1 MQNRKL
7 RSKLMTQSGKSRML
21 TIAVVA
27 IAMAIGLMMPN
38 PGKAQELSSMT
49 VQGYLCPAEYEGSN
63 WVHDCQLLPDVEV
76 IVALNASEFG
86 ITKYTDSNGEAF
98 FPDLGEGEY
107 IVAFG
112 VPGHDATFFSYC
124 GAPDET
130 EPRDVSG
137 ANTNLITLY
146 VGPGEELYCTF
157 FAVPIDDGGDVPQ
170 PVQPDE
176 SDEPTTVTTL
186 PTTGAGPS
194 VSAHADAVSG
204 ALLASGALTLLIAL
218 GMARFGRGSLVH

>member
-1 MQNRKL
+1 
-7 RSKLMTQSGKSRML
+7 MTQSSKPKML
-21 TIAVVA
+21 TIAIVA
-27 IAMAIGLMMPN
+27 LAMAMSLMMPN
-38 PGKAQELSSMT
+38 PGKAQELSSIS
-49 VQGYLCPAEYEGSN
+49 VQGYLCPAGYEGSH
-63 WVHDCQLLPDVEV
+63 WVQDCQLLPDVEV
-76 IVALNASEFG
+76 IVAINASEFG

-98 FPDLGEGEY
+98 FPDLGEAEY

-124 GAPDET
+124 GATHET

-146 VGPGEELYCTF
+146 VGAGEEIYCTF
-157 FAVPIDDGGDVPQ
+157 FAVPIADGGEVP
-170 PVQPDE
+170 QPDE

-194 VSAHADAVSG
+194 VSDRADALAG
-204 ALLASGALTLLIAL
+204 ALLASGALAL
-218 GMARFGRGSLVH
+218 VIGLGTARFGRESLVP